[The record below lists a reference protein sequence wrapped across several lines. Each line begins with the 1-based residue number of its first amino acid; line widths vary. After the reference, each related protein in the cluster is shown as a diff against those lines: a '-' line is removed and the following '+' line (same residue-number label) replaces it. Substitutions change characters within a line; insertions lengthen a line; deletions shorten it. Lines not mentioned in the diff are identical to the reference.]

1 MVETVTY
8 QVPSVEKWRRIRTQI
23 CFAWAAGLRIALLLG
38 KIMLRINL
46 DFCTRYPTVHALKR
60 GQELTRSSNSC
71 CQFVWNSHARF
82 LFTLIV
88 KVDWKFLPFFSLDGR
103 AIVLPLQEFFFRKC
117 REFAESFKNLC
128 SNKSIYRKKYIDR
141 QFTTGEIMRPTR
153 RRRSQ
158 ACQTWFLLL
167 LFTRPIVEF
176 SLLLS

>member
-1 MVETVTY
+1 MEENSNSNMFCLSCWFKNF
-8 QVPSVEKWRRIRTQI
+8 P
-23 CFAWAAGLRIALLLG
+23 FAWQDNAPNKPGFLHTLSHRACAQ
-38 KIMLRINL
+38 
-46 DFCTRYPTVHALKR
+46 TRTRVDEEFKLVLSICLK
-60 GQELTRSSNSC
+60 LSC
-71 CQFVWNSHARF
+71 AF
-82 LFTLIV
+82 LVYTLIV

-103 AIVLPLQEFFFRKC
+103 AIVLPLQEFLRKC

-167 LFTRPIVEF
+167 LFTHPIVEF
-176 SLLLS
+176 SSLLSEQEQILSLA